1 MNDNRI
7 PNEFDALLN
16 ERDAMIEAALGAA
29 YVLSAE
35 EEQTQVARLLAQTHE
50 PDEAGIVPLKRR
62 ARRPG
67 RRFLILAA
75 AILLTLILLG
85 STIAVEPVR
94 HYIWNTSDGTNIIFK
109 NEYVEDSLN
118 ERFNYIPAG
127 FALVKEEHDRLG
139 NHWSYRDAY
148 GNGLDIDTIDTM
160 KNKGKTF
167 INTEDVGYE
176 EVEIQ
181 GHSGLYVERPG
192 DCRMLVWTTG
202 KYHHAVIADLTET
215 SRVTRE
221 DMFKIANERE
231 IVSTRN
237 NKTKDSLNE
246 SYPYIP
252 QGYALQ
258 KVEREKL
265 SNYFVYKDENDNRI
279 SILSVKNGSSIF
291 VNTEDVG
298 YEEVDIQGQTG
309 CFVERDEC
317 FLLTWSTGT
326 YTHSLYADK
335 SSATLLTKADVIK
348 IASSRELDDPRK
360 IKIQDTLKESYP
372 YIPQGYTLEKEE
384 HDRKHNYY
392 LYADENQNELVI
404 STMKNGSV
412 VSVNSEGVGVQIVI
426 IQGQTGF
433 LTERDNG
440 LILVWST
447 GKYTHRIVAD
457 ITETANISREE
468 VLRIASSREIK

>member
-7 PNEFDALLN
+7 PNEFEALLN
-16 ERDAMIEAALGAA
+16 ERDAMIEAALGAEHA
-29 YVLSAE
+29 LGAAQE
-35 EEQTQVARLLAQTHE
+35 TAQIARLLEQTRE
-50 PDEAGIVPLKRR
+50 PDTAEIVPLKKR
-62 ARRPG
+62 AHRPG

-94 HYIWNTSDGTNIIFK
+94 HYILNRFDGTNIIFK
-109 NEYVEDSLN
+109 NEYVEDSLK

-139 NHWSYRDAY
+139 NLWYYKDEY
-148 GNGLDIDTIDTM
+148 GNRLNITTSENGG
-160 KNKGKTF
+160 NTF
-167 INTEDVGYE
+167 INTEGVGYE

-181 GHSGLYVERPG
+181 GHTGLYVERPG
-192 DCRMLVWTTG
+192 DCLMLVWTTG

-237 NKTKDSLNE
+237 NKTKDS
-246 SYPYIP
+246 
-252 QGYALQ
+252 
-258 KVEREKL
+258 
-265 SNYFVYKDENDNRI
+265 
-279 SILSVKNGSSIF
+279 
-291 VNTEDVG
+291 
-298 YEEVDIQGQTG
+298 
-309 CFVERDEC
+309 
-317 FLLTWSTGT
+317 
-326 YTHSLYADK
+326 
-335 SSATLLTKADVIK
+335 
-348 IASSRELDDPRK
+348 
-360 IKIQDTLKESYP
+360 LKESYP

-412 VSVNSEGVGVQIVI
+412 VSVNSEEVGVQIVI

-457 ITETANISREE
+457 ITETANISRED

>member
-1 MNDNRI
+1 MEDNNRI
-7 PNEFDALLN
+7 LALDALLSQ
-16 ERDAMIEAALGAA
+16 RDDLIREALGEQNA
-29 YVLSAE
+29 LSAE
-35 EEQTQVARLLAQTHE
+35 EEQTQIAKLLEQTRE

-67 RRFLILAA
+67 RRLLILAA
-75 AILLTLILLG
+75 AILLTLVLLG

-94 HYIWNTSDGTNIIFK
+94 HYILNTFDGTDIIFK
-109 NEYVEDSLN
+109 NEYTEDSLN

-127 FALVKEEHDRLG
+127 FALTKEEHDSQG

-148 GNGLDIDTIDTM
+148 GNGLDIDTM
-160 KNKGKTF
+160 KNGSTGF
-167 INTEDVGYE
+167 INTEGVGYE

-181 GHSGLYVERPG
+181 GHVGLYVERPG
-192 DCRMLVWTTG
+192 DCRMLLWSTG
-202 KYHHAVIADLTET
+202 KFHHLVSADLTET
-215 SRVTRE
+215 SHVTRE
-221 DMFKIANERE
+221 DVFRIANERE
-231 IVSTRN
+231 LVSSRS

-246 SYPYIP
+246 SYSYIP

-279 SILSVKNGSSIF
+279 SILSVKNGGSIF
-291 VNTEDVG
+291 MNTEGVG

-309 CFVERDEC
+309 YFVERDEC
-317 FLLTWSTGT
+317 FILTWSTEI

-335 SSATLLTKADVIK
+335 SSATLLTKEDIIK
-348 IASSRELDDPRK
+348 IANSRELGDPRK
-360 IKIQDTLKESYP
+360 DQAKDSLKESYP

-384 HDRKHNYY
+384 HDSKHNYY
-392 LYADENQNELVI
+392 LYIDENQNELVI
-404 STMKNGSV
+404 STMKNGTV
-412 VSVNSEGVGVQIVI
+412 VSVNSEGVGVQIVD
-426 IQGQTGF
+426 IQGQIGL

-457 ITETANISREE
+457 VTKTANISRED
-468 VLRIASSREIK
+468 VLRIAGSRECK